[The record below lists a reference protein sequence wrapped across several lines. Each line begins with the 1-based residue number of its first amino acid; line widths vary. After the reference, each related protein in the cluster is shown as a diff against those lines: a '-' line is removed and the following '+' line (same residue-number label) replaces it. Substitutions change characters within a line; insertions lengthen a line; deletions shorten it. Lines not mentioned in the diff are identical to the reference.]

1 MRFLNFTLHNCNN
14 ESESTLLI
22 YQIVLSHTAYYN
34 FFIEQNKNIA
44 TIRMVFVFRVMSN
57 E

>member
-1 MRFLNFTLHNCNN
+1 MRFMYFTLHNCDN

-22 YQIVLSHTAYYN
+22 YQIVLSHTANYN
-34 FFIEQNKNIA
+34 FFIKQNKNIA
-44 TIRMVFVFRVMSN
+44 TIRRVFVFRVMSN